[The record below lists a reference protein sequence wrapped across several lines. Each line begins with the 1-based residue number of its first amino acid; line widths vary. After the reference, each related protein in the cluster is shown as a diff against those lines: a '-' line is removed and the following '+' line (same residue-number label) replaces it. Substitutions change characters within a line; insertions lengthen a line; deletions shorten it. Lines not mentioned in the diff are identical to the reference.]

1 MIKYNYE
8 ISVNDNKAR
17 LNKDIFLFR
26 GNRNIHYYFSI
37 KGARF
42 TFSKTNEDLIESSNA
57 IYAAVTVIKP
67 NGVEVANAIA
77 PVEDGVIHLKVTED
91 LIDEEVEVGDFD
103 LVFDLFDDNEGAVT
117 IPKIKGQFHVQERPC
132 TTSIGTLSGNVNV
145 VNQAVVDLAI
155 ATQENEQLI
164 VVDDDGK
171 YVKTTWVKGD
181 KISIERLNKIEEGI
195 EKNSTQY
202 KDILNNVKS
211 QAGNDYSIVTFP
223 GYIFEKIT
231 KWNALGDSITEGMS
245 TDKIYH
251 EYISDTYSN
260 LTVRNYGISS
270 TEICKGGTF
279 PNPMCERYAN
289 MNDDADLITVFG
301 GVNDYGHNAP
311 LGSFD
316 IRNDATFYGG
326 LRTLIEGLLNKYP
339 CKMIYFF
346 TPIKYRGC
354 NNKNTQGKTLEDY
367 VNVVKEI
374 CNYYSVPCVDLYN
387 SNSLNPDIDFINT
400 KYFADGLHPNKDGHL
415 VLARTLT
422 YISDT
427 ATDVKV
433 KDITVATG
441 TPIGENIYK
450 QTEYLQNGNS
460 GFWHS
465 DGYFVEATQY
475 HSAKIN
481 IEPGGTYQVLY
492 DNSAF
497 NHVLYITFIKGNT
510 FVKQMEK
517 ILNQTTYRFP
527 NDIDYDA
534 VCICNLDG
542 MDLSK
547 VSIRAISGTGT
558 TPGADSGDTY
568 YSVAYALNN
577 CSSSNSSTSILKG
590 NSYTAIITAN
600 SNYTMKSITVT
611 MGGIDITST
620 AVSGNRISI
629 NNITGDI
636 KITATAESSGSD
648 VVSTITPLSATLT
661 PTGNNIYDGSTFKK
675 DGVDGFFDSN
685 LQWNPTDTYL
695 STNISVT
702 PGGKYQ
708 ILYNGNTVSKNVFIT
723 LIKDSTPVKYFD
735 MGLNSSNYQFPN
747 NIDFNI
753 CAITCLDSLDFSK
766 ITVKVIS

>member
-1 MIKYNYE
+1 MGIE
-8 ISVNDNKAR
+8 IIGKLTQKNN
-17 LNKDIFLFR
+17 
-26 GNRNIHYYFSI
+26 
-37 KGARF
+37 
-42 TFSKTNEDLIESSNA
+42 
-57 IYAAVTVIKP
+57 
-67 NGVEVANAIA
+67 
-77 PVEDGVIHLKVTED
+77 
-91 LIDEEVEVGDFD
+91 GDFK
-103 LVFDLFDDNEGAVT
+103 L
-117 IPKIKGQFHVQERPC
+117 
-132 TTSIGTLSGNVNV
+132 
-145 VNQAVVDLAI
+145 VDLEDVDYDGTGKNAK
-155 ATQENEQLI
+155 QELE
-164 VVDDDGK
+164 K
-171 YVKTTWVKGD
+171 
-181 KISIERLNKIEEGI
+181 KIEEA
-195 EKNSTQY
+195 KSSSTPY
-202 KDILNNVKS
+202 DDSAIKKDIQTLKDNEVTLVKDETS
-211 QAGNDYSIVTFP
+211 MEGIKDNEYPTLTTQDKTLIGSINEVNAQCKDIVNQNRYCVVTFP

-251 EYISDTYSN
+251 EYIADTYPN

-270 TEICKGGTF
+270 TEICTGGTF
-279 PNPMCERYAN
+279 PNPMCERYVN
-289 MNDDADLITVFG
+289 MDDDADLITVFG

-311 LGSFD
+311 LGSFSVRD
-316 IRNDATFYGG
+316 NSTFYGG

-422 YISDT
+422 YISDS
-427 ATDVKV
+427 ATNVKV

-465 DGYFVEATQY
+465 DGYFVEAPQY

-517 ILNQTTYRFP
+517 NLNQTTYRFP

-558 TPGADSGDTY
+558 TPGTSDGSDIY
-568 YSVAYALNN
+568 YNVTNTLSN
-577 CSSSNSSTSILKG
+577 CTNSNSNASVLKG
-590 NSYTAIITAN
+590 SSYVCTITAN

-620 AVSGNRISI
+620 AVSGNNISI
-629 NNITGDI
+629 NNVTGNI
-636 KITATAESSGSD
+636 QITAYAESSSSG
-648 VVSTITPLSATLT
+648 VVSTITPISETLT

-695 STNISVT
+695 STNIPVT

-708 ILYNGNTVSKNVFIT
+708 ILYNGNTISKNVFIT
-723 LIKDSTPVKYFD
+723 LIKDSTPIKYFD
-735 MGLNSSNYQFPN
+735 MGLNNTNYQFPN
-747 NIDFNI
+747 DIDFNI
-753 CAITCLDSLDFSK
+753 CAIVCLDSLDFSK

>member
-1 MIKYNYE
+1 MGIE
-8 ISVNDNKAR
+8 IIGKLTQKNN
-17 LNKDIFLFR
+17 
-26 GNRNIHYYFSI
+26 
-37 KGARF
+37 
-42 TFSKTNEDLIESSNA
+42 
-57 IYAAVTVIKP
+57 
-67 NGVEVANAIA
+67 
-77 PVEDGVIHLKVTED
+77 
-91 LIDEEVEVGDFD
+91 GDFK
-103 LVFDLFDDNEGAVT
+103 L
-117 IPKIKGQFHVQERPC
+117 
-132 TTSIGTLSGNVNV
+132 
-145 VNQAVVDLAI
+145 VDLEDVDYDGTGKNAK
-155 ATQENEQLI
+155 QELE
-164 VVDDDGK
+164 K
-171 YVKTTWVKGD
+171 
-181 KISIERLNKIEEGI
+181 KIEEA
-195 EKNSTQY
+195 KNSSTPY
-202 KDILNNVKS
+202 DDSAIKKDIQTLKDNEVTLVKDETS
-211 QAGNDYSIVTFP
+211 MEGIKDNEYPTLTTQDKTLIGSINEVNAQCKDIVNQNRYCVVTFP

-251 EYISDTYSN
+251 EYIADTYPN

-270 TEICKGGTF
+270 TEICTGGTF
-279 PNPMCERYAN
+279 PNPMCERYVN
-289 MNDDADLITVFG
+289 MDDDADLITVFG

-311 LGSFD
+311 LGSFSVRD
-316 IRNDATFYGG
+316 NSTFYGG

-339 CKMIYFF
+339 SKMIYFF

-367 VNVVKEI
+367 VNVVKEV

-422 YISDT
+422 YISDS
-427 ATDVKV
+427 ATNVKV

-465 DGYFVEATQY
+465 DGYFVEAPQY
-475 HSAKIN
+475 HSASVDM
-481 IEPGGTYQVLY
+481 EPGGTYQVLY

-497 NHVLYITFIKGNT
+497 NHTIYITFIKGNT

-517 ILNQTTYRFP
+517 NLNQTTYRFP

-547 VSIRAISGTGT
+547 ISIKAISGTGT

-590 NSYTAIITAN
+590 SSYVCTITAN

-620 AVSGNRISI
+620 AVSGNNISI
-629 NNITGDI
+629 NNVTGNI
-636 KITATAESSGSD
+636 QITAYAESSSSG
-648 VVSTITPLSATLT
+648 VVSTITPISETLT

-675 DGVDGFFDSN
+675 DDANGFFDSK
-685 LQWNPTDTYL
+685 LQWNPNDTYL
-695 STNISVT
+695 STNIPVT

-708 ILYNGNTVSKNVFIT
+708 ILYNGNTISKNVFIT
-723 LIKDSTPVKYFD
+723 LIKDSTPIKYFD
-735 MGLNSSNYQFPN
+735 MGLNNTNYQFPN
-747 NIDFNI
+747 DIDFNI
-753 CAITCLDSLDFSK
+753 CAIVCLDSLDFSK